1 MGASGPEKP
10 GARNRRTRS
19 DPKHAIVK
27 MYWKFNRAPP
37 VRTCSCL
44 ARSFPSLN
52 KMNTFSDFPLSA
64 ALQSNLTKHGF
75 VQPTPVQTKAIPPQ
89 LEGRDLLITAQ
100 TGTGKT
106 LAFLLPLL
114 DRLGRQAKTPGVS
127 ALILTPTRELAIQI
141 GAAFS
146 QLAAGTGIEA
156 AIVVGGMSEQ
166 NQLKAVR
173 KGAHVLIAT
182 PGRLNDFL
190 DRRLVKLGSAQIVI
204 LDEADR
210 MLDMGF
216 LPTIKKILATLPAER
231 QTVFCSAT
239 LESSVVHLINA
250 HLKNPVRVAIGSTTK
265 PAEHIDL
272 HIYEV
277 EEDRKLSLLEKMLQ
291 DEHGSFLVFARTKH
305 GADRLAKKLVR
316 SGSKATAIHG
326 NRSQSQRNL
335 ALRGF
340 QEGSYR
346 VLVATDVAARGVHVE
361 GIAHVV
367 NYDLPQVP
375 EDFVHRVG
383 RTGRAGARG
392 TASTFSTRSERGE
405 IRKIERLLE
414 LRLQPRQVPAELQK
428 EVAHSGGET
437 PTRATGGVQRP
448 RAAHSPHTGTR
459 SFGGRKRR

>member
-1 MGASGPEKP
+1 MQ
-10 GARNRRTRS
+10 
-19 DPKHAIVK
+19 
-27 MYWKFNRAPP
+27 
-37 VRTCSCL
+37 
-44 ARSFPSLN
+44 
-52 KMNTFSDFPLSA
+52 TFTDFPLSGV
-64 ALQSNLTKHGF
+64 LQNNLTRHGF
-75 VQPTPVQTKAIPPQ
+75 VQPTPVQTKAILPQ

-106 LAFLLPLL
+106 LAFVLPLL
-114 DRLGRQAKTPGVS
+114 DRLIRQGPSAGVN

-141 GAAFS
+141 GQAFT

-156 AIVVGGMSEQ
+156 AIVVGGMNEQ
-166 NQLKAVR
+166 NQLKAVKR
-173 KGAHVLIAT
+173 GAQVVIAT

-190 DRRLVKLGSAQIVI
+190 DRRLVKLSSAKIVI

-216 LPTIKKILATLPAER
+216 LPTIKKILGTLPAER

-239 LESSVVHLINA
+239 LESSVAHLIHT

-392 TASTFSTRSERGE
+392 TASTFSTRSERAE
-405 IRKIERLLE
+405 IRKIERLLD
-414 LRLQPRQVPAELQK
+414 LRLEPRQVPAELQK
-428 EVAHSGGET
+428 EAARIGGEARGHAT
-437 PTRATGGVQRP
+437 PSVQHARSVHTP
-448 RAAHSPHTGTR
+448 RGPRVGTR